1 MKLTRTAFDL
11 SLLGA
16 GQTTMMMTIKICL
29 MSMGLMVISFGKPTD
44 WSTLPIAIM
53 LVGTAMGTIPA
64 ALSFHYLDRKRG
76 HLLGIGLGL
85 IGCAL
90 AAFAIMHKNF
100 WLLSAGALLLGLF
113 SGFGRYYSYTAAD
126 IVPHAQKPKAISY
139 IIFAG
144 VFSALIA
151 PPLAERTEHLIV
163 HHAFMATLIALL
175 IINAV
180 LGLIFM
186 CGKFKA
192 LGHDSL
198 ATSAGLRTI
207 LTRRKFV
214 VGTITTAV
222 CYIVMSQVMVGTP
235 LAMVKLY
242 HISFAHTAFAMELH
256 FLGMFAPA
264 LFTGRL
270 IKRFGVPTFM
280 LLGVALYV
288 VCTWVLVT
296 GTSVLHFDIGLFLL
310 GVGWNFLF
318 IAGSSLVAQSYQVSE
333 RNWAQGANN
342 FITGLLSAA
351 GALLAGPLLF
361 HFGWVHLNLYVLP
374 ASAIILATAVWA
386 LVKKIT

>member
-175 IINAV
+175 IINAI

-222 CYIVMSQVMVGTP
+222 CYIVMSQVMV
-235 LAMVKLY
+235 
-242 HISFAHTAFAMELH
+242 ELH